1 MKKISRDKAN
11 VVEFGAHLKPE
22 LIVDLGE
29 KFLIETNDNWW
40 NSAR

>member
-22 LIVDLGE
+22 FSTVSDSHPVAVAAAVSI
-29 KFLIETNDNWW
+29 
-40 NSAR
+40 